1 MFHTGKLQLEGAERG
16 SKPSK
21 RGHETRYEQIKKE
34 GGREGG
40 KGSPP
45 KKSKISRIE
54 EKKFQ
59 KIVAKQAKSHYYNPD
74 PLFCLI
80 GEANETEVIL
90 NGTILKALV
99 DSGSQISTVSE

>member
-1 MFHTGKLQLEGAERG
+1 MSHTGKLQLEGAEWG

-21 RGHETRYEQIKKE
+21 RGHETRSKQIKKE

-40 KGSPP
+40 RGAHP

-54 EKKFQ
+54 EKKFH
-59 KIVAKQAKSHYYNPD
+59 KIVAKQAKSRYYNPD